1 MSNPNPDTKSKSIS
15 ESAVSTLASFPIAYG
30 ITIIILPMST
40 GWINESPFIA
50 GIGITAVFALVSFFR
65 VYALRRV
72 FEKLGYDDNFYKIIK
87 KLTSKKKKNT
97 EKLK

>member
-1 MSNPNPDTKSKSIS
+1 MSEQKPDSRSKSLS
-15 ESAVSTLASFPIAYG
+15 ECAANTVTSFPLAYA

-50 GIGITAVFALVSFFR
+50 GIGITLVFTLVSFLRLF
-65 VYALRRV
+65 ALRRV

-87 KLTSKKKKNT
+87 KLISKKKIDELN
-97 EKLK
+97 